1 MWGKNMTQQ
10 ALISPNEPIY
20 NYATPPAQIGV
31 RIAYTVPDGEEFPVA
46 EPLYWVSC
54 GDDVNASTYY
64 WDGSAAVVK
73 PTPPAQEY
81 ALISPN
87 DKIYDNSFSPP
98 VLLGYRVVAVS
109 TTQNTPPAP
118 LYWLACPDNV
128 TPNGYY
134 YDGNG
139 AFAPLPA
146 GVE

>member
-1 MWGKNMTQQ
+1 MTQQ
-10 ALISPNEPIY
+10 ALISPNEPIF
-20 NYATPPAQIGV
+20 NYATPPVQIGV
-31 RIAYTVPDGEEFPVA
+31 RIAQTVPDGQQFEVA
-46 EPLYWVSC
+46 DPLYWVSC
-54 GDDVNASTYY
+54 ADNVDATTYY
-64 WDGSAAVVK
+64 WNGTDCVAK

-87 DKIYDNSFSPP
+87 DKIYDNSYNPP

-109 TTQNTPPAP
+109 TVQNTPPAP

-139 AFAPLPA
+139 NFAPLPA